1 MDDKTFLETFGISR
15 ADAIASNGELSHAG
29 VKGMKWGHRKAE
41 KSMGNQSGEA
51 PKGKFTSKKA
61 PEAQNAGYSNWQ
73 REQDSKVIGKRATN
87 RVNARMN
94 KGEDHKTAYTKV
106 SNRQTMTAGAVSGA
120 VYLGI
125 KVGPSLVRAGSALAK
140 ATLQDAAFAKQA
152 SNAAKAST
160 TLFADTM
167 GVTSYQTISLAMD
180 ASGRWR

>member
-1 MDDKTFLETFGISR
+1 MDDKTFLETFGVSR
-15 ADAIASNGELSHAG
+15 ADAIVSNGELSHAG

-61 PEAQNAGYSNWQ
+61 PQPQNAAYS
-73 REQDSKVIGKRATN
+73 DKRRAADAKIVGRRGTD
-87 RVNARMN
+87 RVNKHMN
-94 KGEDHKTAYTKV
+94 KGMDHQSALNRVTKDNAQTA
-106 SNRQTMTAGAVSGA
+106 TAVATAAYLAV
-120 VYLGI
+120 
-125 KVGPSLVRAGSALAK
+125 KVGPSLLRAGQALAK
-140 ATLQDAAFAKQA
+140 ASLQDAAFAKQA